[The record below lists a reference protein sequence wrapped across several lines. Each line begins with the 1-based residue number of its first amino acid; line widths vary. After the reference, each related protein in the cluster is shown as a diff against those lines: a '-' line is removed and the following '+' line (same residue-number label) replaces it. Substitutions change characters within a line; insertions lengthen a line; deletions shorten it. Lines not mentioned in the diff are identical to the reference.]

1 MATATDTSMTT
12 AQPSALQVRFKET
25 EIQRL
30 EAIAQECNVLNMNV
44 GHFTRAFK
52 MAGAIRALNKLI
64 TDDMMSDIMELQ
76 GSALGFRTDKDR
88 DNGYSVDVVKEC
100 AIDCL
105 LRGGHLVGNEMNII
119 AGRAYYTKEYF
130 TRMLAELPGLTDLR
144 LMPGVPSQN
153 ERGALVPYH
162 ASWNYKGIPG
172 SLICSARKLPD
183 GTIEDDRICVKVNSG
198 MGSDA
203 ILGKAERKIRARI
216 FARLTGTTVSE
227 GDIVDVSSTA
237 PAPRKLSDL
246 TERLAGN
253 GSSETASQGLA
264 PGEVPLDTEPEGEA
278 TNANTA
284 ASTAGPTLEPAI
296 RAQLDMAATV
306 TRCDEIAA
314 QYPEAKDYAEVRKE
328 QIRANRGERS
338 KQGTLVDTKPEG
350 TGQ

>member
-1 MATATDTSMTT
+1 MATATDMTT
-12 AQPSALQVRFKET
+12 TQPSALQVRFADT

-52 MAGAIRALNKLI
+52 MASAIRALNTLI
-64 TDDMMSDIMELQ
+64 TDDMMKDIMELQ

-88 DNGYSVDVVKEC
+88 ENGYQVGVVKEC

-144 LMPGVPSQN
+144 LMPGVPHVG
-153 ERGALVPYH
+153 ERGALVPYQ
-162 ASWNYKGIPG
+162 ASWNFKGIPG
-172 SLICSARKLPD
+172 SLQCSARKLPD

-227 GDIVDVSSTA
+227 GDILDVNAVA
-237 PAPRKLSDL
+237 PAPRRLGDL
-246 TERLAGN
+246 TDRLTETGAAN
-253 GSSETASQGLA
+253 GAANGMT

-278 TNANTA
+278 TDANSSETPNSSISPALVAEIAQAVTIGAVQAIDNREKSNAVTA
-284 ASTAGPTLEPAI
+284 LCVA
-296 RAQLDMAATV
+296 RA
-306 TRCDEIAA
+306 DEI
-314 QYPEAKDYAEVRKE
+314 RS
-328 QIRANRGERS
+328 NRGERS
-338 KQGTLVDTKPEG
+338 KQGTLVEKQEG
-350 TGQ
+350 VGQ